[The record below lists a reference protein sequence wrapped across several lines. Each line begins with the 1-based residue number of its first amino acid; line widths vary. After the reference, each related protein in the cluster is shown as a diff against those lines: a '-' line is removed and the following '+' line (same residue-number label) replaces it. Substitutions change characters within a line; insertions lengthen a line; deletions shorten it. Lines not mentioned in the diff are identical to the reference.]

1 MPKYEIS
8 IDLAP
13 LVQALSA
20 SGDIVAQNVSKV
32 VAATAQSC
40 WDRWTGAIM
49 AAPGISAAEKLEYA
63 GSVNIRSINGF
74 EAEIWSDYKYA
85 SEIETG
91 RPARDLKRMLD
102 TSTRVRVSAKGARYL
117 IIPMRHNTPG
127 NTAHARAMPQSV
139 YDIAKSLESSSVTG
153 QTTRLSGLNASS
165 IPTGAPMAVP
175 QNIYQWG
182 GKLAAGSMGP
192 NPKGKTD
199 IYAGMVKMQTA
210 TGGSQY
216 LTFRVMSEKSKGWII
231 PAKPGL
237 LIVSKVV
244 DEVRPLFDF
253 AMEEAIRIGMSQDS

>member
-13 LVQALSA
+13 LAQILGQ
-20 SGDIVAQNVSKV
+20 SGNVIAQNVSKV
-32 VAATAQSC
+32 VAAAAQSC

-49 AAPGISAAEKLEYA
+49 GAPGISAAEKLEYA
-63 GSVNIRSINGF
+63 GSVQIRSINGF

-102 TSTRVRVSAKGARYL
+102 TSTKVRISAKGARYL

-127 NTAHARAMPQSV
+127 NTAHAQAMPQSV
-139 YDIAKSLESSSVTG
+139 YDIASQMQSSLITG
-153 QTTRLSGLNASS
+153 QTNRLSGLNASN
-165 IPTGAPMAVP
+165 IATKAPITVP

-182 GKLAAGSMGP
+182 GRLGAVVSK
-192 NPKGKTD
+192 KGKTD
-199 IYAGMVKMQTA
+199 NYSGMVKMKESS
-210 TGGSQY
+210 GGSTY
-216 LTFRVMSEKSKGWII
+216 LTFRVMSEKSSGWII
-231 PAKPGL
+231 PAKQGL

-253 AMEEAIRIGMSQDS
+253 AMEEAIRVGMEA

>member
-1 MPKYEIS
+1 MPEYEIS
-8 IDLAP
+8 IDVAP
-13 LVQALSA
+13 LVQLLSA
-20 SGDIVAQNVSKV
+20 SGEIVAQNISNV

-49 AAPGISAAEKLEYA
+49 VAPGISAAEKLEYA
-63 GSVNIRSINGF
+63 GSVKVRSINGF

-102 TSTRVRVSAKGARYL
+102 TSTKVRISAKGARYL

-127 NTAHARAMPQSV
+127 NTAHADAMPQSV
-139 YDIAKSLESSSVTG
+139 YDIAKNLSVSSIVGT
-153 QTTRLSGLNASS
+153 TTRLSGLNASS
-165 IPTGAPMAVP
+165 LATGAPMTVP
-175 QNIYQWG
+175 QNIYNWG
-182 GKLAAGSMGP
+182 GRLAAGSMGP

-199 IYAGMVKMQTA
+199 KYAGMVRVPEA
-210 TGGSQY
+210 SGGSGY
-216 LTFRVMSEKSKGWII
+216 LTFRVMSERSAGWII

-244 DEVRPLFDF
+244 DEIRPLFDF
-253 AMEEAIRIGMSQDS
+253 AMEQALKDAMSS